1 MGNKLD
7 IQHEYEES
15 EKQASDLKDVCE
27 KINNSARCRHLLEEY
42 EKKHKE
48 EVFLKYKELNEALF
62 KVGYIPVTFSDF
74 VHALIETGVKG
85 FSVEEYVN
93 TQLNS

>member
-1 MGNKLD
+1 MNNPIKIQDLQVADLPSTFKL
-7 IQHEYEES
+7 
-15 EKQASDLKDVCE
+15 K
-27 KINNSARCRHLLEEY
+27 
-42 EKKHKE
+42 KKHKE

-74 VHALIETGVKG
+74 VHTLIETGVKG

-93 TQLNS
+93 AQLNS